1 MFTINFPA
9 IVPKSV
15 TTQRIEENADLNTVL
30 SDHEMN
36 ELNNIGHT
44 KKYAWNPDVVR

>member
-1 MFTINFPA
+1 MNFSA

-15 TTQRIEENADLNTVL
+15 TPERIENNADLNEAL
-30 SDHEMN
+30 SDEEMS
-36 ELNNIGHT
+36 ELNNIGLK